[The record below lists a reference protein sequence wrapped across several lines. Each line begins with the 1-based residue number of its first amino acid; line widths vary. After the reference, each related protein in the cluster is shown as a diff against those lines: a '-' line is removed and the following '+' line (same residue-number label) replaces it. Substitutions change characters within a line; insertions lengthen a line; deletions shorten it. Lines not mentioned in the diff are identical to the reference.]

1 MKTKKR
7 IRYKNRRKNN
17 KKHTYKIKNKN
28 KNKNKYTHTN
38 KNFINKNKY
47 THTNKNFINKKRN
60 ISIKKGGVPPPS
72 LHYPINKPLMNP
84 QWNLGIQHKWNT
96 LTTLVNFPQ
105 KIYLW
110 GSSIPSQ
117 GNNTNLFETLAFYMY
132 FKQINRIVSLQSCAL
147 DENTPMVQTPN
158 NDYECR
164 VDPLF
169 QNVEDKM
176 WDNLKYINN
185 NKLNNRSIELL
196 NYAIEDMTAGTI
208 NSWINI
214 TSLPDITKPEN
225 STLIHCYAG
234 FGRTGSI
241 LAYYIMKHSTLAKVH
256 LLQPYFG
263 IGYDSI
269 QCYDGLNMILMDH
282 VKIDTSGLIAGTDIY
297 NRINGF
303 NPKDMVDEFFNISSV
318 FFGRL
323 FLTRI
328 NYIIIYLYFHYIK
341 IEGGNGGG
349 DTIYLYDINKVNDR
363 TDQTNIFDN
372 HIQVS
377 ISSQL
382 ITTDIATINRLAS
395 EFGIFYN

>member
-7 IRYKNRRKNN
+7 IRYKNN

-28 KNKNKYTHTN
+28 KNKNK
-38 KNFINKNKY
+38 NKY
-47 THTNKNFINKKRN
+47 RHTNKKRN

-96 LTTLVNFPQ
+96 LTTIMNFPQ

-117 GNNTNLFETLAFYMY
+117 GNNANLFETLSFYMY
-132 FKQINRIVSLQSCAL
+132 FKQINRIVSLQSCAIS
-147 DENTPMVQTPN
+147 ENIPMVQT
-158 NDYECR
+158 NDYQCR

-241 LAYYIMKHSTLAKVH
+241 LAYYIMKHSGLTKVN

-263 IGYDSI
+263 TGYESNH
-269 QCYDGLNMILMDH
+269 CYEVLITIIMDH

-318 FFGRL
+318 FHGRL

-372 HIQVS
+372 HLQVS

>member
-7 IRYKNRRKNN
+7 IRYKNKRKNN
-17 KKHTYKIKNKN
+17 KKHT
-28 KNKNKYTHTN
+28 HT
-38 KNFINKNKY
+38 
-47 THTNKNFINKKRN
+47 NKKRN

-105 KIYLW
+105 KNYLW

-117 GNNTNLFETLAFYMY
+117 GNNANLFETLAFYMY

-147 DENTPMVQTPN
+147 DENIPMIQT
-158 NDYECR
+158 NDYQCR

-176 WDNLKYINN
+176 WDNLKYINK

-196 NYAIEDMTAGTI
+196 NYAIEDMAAGTI
-208 NSWINI
+208 NSWNRL

-241 LAYYIMKHSTLAKVH
+241 LAYYIMKHSLSKVN

-263 IGYDSI
+263 TGYESNH
-269 QCYDGLNMILMDH
+269 CYEVLIDMIMDH

-303 NPKDMVDEFFNISSV
+303 NTKDMVDEFFNIKSV
-318 FFGRL
+318 FHGRL

-372 HIQVS
+372 HLQVS

-382 ITTDIATINRLAS
+382 ITTDVPTINRLEA
-395 EFGIFYN
+395 EFGIFYY

>member
-17 KKHTYKIKNKN
+17 KKYTYKI
-28 KNKNKYTHTN
+28 
-38 KNFINKNKY
+38 KNKY

-96 LTTLVNFPQ
+96 LTTIMNFPQ

-147 DENTPMVQTPN
+147 DENTPMVQNPN

-241 LAYYIMKHSTLAKVH
+241 LAYYIMKHSGLTKVN

-263 IGYDSI
+263 TGYESNH
-269 QCYDGLNMILMDH
+269 CYEVLITIIMDH

-318 FFGRL
+318 FHGRL

-372 HIQVS
+372 HLQVS

-382 ITTDIATINRLAS
+382 ITTDVPTINRLEA
-395 EFGIFYN
+395 EFGIFYY